1 MFSKLTRVFAST
13 ALVLAVFVAVTEY
26 KDIRHYEELR
36 EKWRGQEKGI
46 GINGATPQGAS
57 ASPGGVFYRNGFA
70 VSNIR
75 IGGDRYSSTSIAR
88 VIFGDEF

>member
-36 EKWRGQEKGI
+36 AKWRGQEKVLELMEQPPKAPPLVRAAFFI
-46 GINGATPQGAS
+46 ATVLLLATFAS
-57 ASPGGVFYRNGFA
+57 AA
-70 VSNIR
+70 IDIR
-75 IGGDRYSSTSIAR
+75 RRRSQG
-88 VIFGDEF
+88 